1 MPFGQPFYNYGI
13 NPYGGQNNGYVAQQP
28 QYGNFYG
35 QPQNVPHN
43 ANNGVTQQYQQQP
56 QTVMP
61 PKTNMPLVTSLMDA
75 LNRTVEPNTTI
86 YYADQDQPL
95 IYLVSMDMQ
104 GRKTS
109 RTFKVED
116 VTEQAATK
124 ASQTTTDID
133 LSGYAK
139 IEDLQKLKDEIIGMA
154 SAFVAQQS
162 VQAGQPAPQPTYAP
176 IKSKGA
182 DKCKVDDKSNKE

>member
-1 MPFGQPFYNYGI
+1 MAFGQPFYNYGA
-13 NPYGGQNNGYVAQQP
+13 NPYSGQNGGYMGQQP

-35 QPQNVPHN
+35 QPQNAPQNPHN
-43 ANNGVTQQYQQQP
+43 GVAQQYQQQ
-56 QTVMP
+56 QQNVMP

-75 LNRTVEPNTTI
+75 LNKTVEPNTTI

-116 VTEQAATK
+116 VTEQVATQS
-124 ASQTTTDID
+124 SQSPADID

-139 IEDLQKLKDEIIGMA
+139 IEDLQALKNEIMSMA

-162 VQAGQPAPQPTYAP
+162 VQATQPSARA
-176 IKSKGA
+176 KNV
-182 DKCKVDDKSNKE
+182 DKPKVDKE